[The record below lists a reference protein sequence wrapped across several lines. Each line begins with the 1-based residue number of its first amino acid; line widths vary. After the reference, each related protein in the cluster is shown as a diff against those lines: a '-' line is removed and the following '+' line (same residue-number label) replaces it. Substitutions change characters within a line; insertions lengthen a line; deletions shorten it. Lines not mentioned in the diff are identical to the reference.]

1 MGIFK
6 REVDGKEPANKS
18 ESPDVT
24 VTMDEWV
31 PFTVDE
37 NTDVE
42 SEVKLTIK
50 QYIRLDILLFLRL
63 VLTGVYVVAVIFI
76 LGFSMYFSDLIY
88 LKTSRVPVPD
98 RIHEFLDRF
107 NHPFNKLFCDI
118 LMQLFFSAAVIRL
131 ACFSTHLYVYHV
143 AIRVVLFIGTGNLIK
158 SLFIIVTTMPAC
170 QYNCNPQ
177 LHGVTYR
184 TLFLRFFQGITGIVD
199 NCTDLIISGHSLYTI
214 YSCVLLCENLK
225 NVAVRAICVLYAAFV
240 LFLIV
245 ASKYHYTIDVIFGL
259 LIAWF
264 MHYFYYSR
272 LDDYGVYLYNKI
284 YHSRSKKFQEM
295 RKTRSHERFLTKF
308 VANLEMLEERMVLGQ
323 KMRTL
328 YLLVNSKK
336 DLIDPKLLRN
346 FMIVV
351 HLFGADESD
360 DITTLYRGTKNFNFF
375 YWKALYNMMS
385 KKKENVKSL

>member
-1 MGIFK
+1 MGILRRECAGQKLFK
-6 REVDGKEPANKS
+6 KS

-24 VTMDEWV
+24 VTMDEWT

-42 SEVKLTIK
+42 AEVKQAIK
-50 QYIRLDILLFLRL
+50 EYIRLDILLFLRL

-76 LGFSMYFSDLIY
+76 ICFSMYFSDLIY

-98 RIHEFLDRF
+98 RFHEILDRF
-107 NHPFNKLFCDI
+107 KHPFNKLFCDI

-131 ACFSTHLYVYHV
+131 AFFATHLYVYHV
-143 AIRVVLFIGTGNLIK
+143 AIRIVLFIGTGNLIK
-158 SLFIIVTTMPAC
+158 SIFIIVTTIPAC

-177 LHGVTYR
+177 LHNVTYR

-214 YSCVLLCENLK
+214 YTCVLLYENTR
-225 NVAVRAICVLYAAFV
+225 NVAVRVISVLYAAFV

-245 ASKYHYTIDVIFGL
+245 ASKYHYVVDVIFGL
-259 LIAWF
+259 FIAWF
-264 MHYFYYSR
+264 MHYFYYST

-284 YHSRSKKFQEM
+284 YHSKSKKFQEM
-295 RKTRSHERFLTKF
+295 RVRRSHEGLFTKF
-308 VANLEMLEERMVLGQ
+308 LANLEMLEERMVLGQ

-328 YLLVNSKK
+328 YLLVNSEKN
-336 DLIDPKLLRN
+336 LIDPMLLRN
-346 FMIVV
+346 FKIVV
-351 HLFGADESD
+351 HLFGAYESD
-360 DITTLYRGTKNFNFF
+360 DITTLYRGTKKFDLY
-375 YWKALYNMMS
+375 YWKTLYDIA
-385 KKKENVKSL
+385 KKKGNVQTH